1 MNALHPQTIILIT
14 GVMGLLMSMVLFS
27 LRRNCPPNI
36 HGLGQWAAAP
46 LCLFFGTL
54 ATALR
59 GTVLDTPAIML
70 SNLLFFVGAYVSL
83 EGSQRFLGQP
93 LRRQPWLGV
102 VAGFWLLIT
111 WYTVA
116 TPNYPY
122 RLFIFTLCMTI
133 LCGAHAWLMLR
144 HGPESFSGRMASAV
158 LLAVTAV
165 QALRCVTAV
174 SLSTGDGIFDRTP
187 IQLLYLT
194 SYAVTML
201 LITIS
206 EVVMVTDRMRHEFEH
221 LANHDSLTDA
231 FTRRHMNEA
240 LQLELDRSARHG
252 RTVALLMLD
261 LDHFKTINDSYGHQT
276 GDQVLIEFVAT
287 VKTTLRKEDQLGRFG
302 GEEFIVLLPECTQ
315 EAALITAERIRVAV
329 ANARQPACTVS
340 IGLGLSRP
348 GDSLNS
354 LVGRADAAMYRAKEL
369 GRNRVEVG

>member
-1 MNALHPQTIILIT
+1 MCST
-14 GVMGLLMSMVLFS
+14 S
-27 LRRNCPPNI
+27 LEIKPRSRSPW
-36 HGLGQWAAAP
+36 QWAAAP

-93 LRRQPWLGV
+93 PRRQPWLGV
-102 VAGFWLLIT
+102 VAGSWVLIT

-144 HGPESFSGRMASAV
+144 HGPKTFSGRMASAV

-165 QALRCVTAV
+165 QVLRSITAV
-174 SLSTGDGIFDRTP
+174 SLPAGDGMFDRTP

-194 SYAVTML
+194 SYAFTML

-206 EVVMVTDRMRHEFEH
+206 QVVMVTDQMRHEFEH

-261 LDHFKTINDSYGHQT
+261 LDHFKTINDTYGHQT

-302 GEEFIVLLPECTQ
+302 GEEFIVLLPECAQ

-340 IGLGLSRP
+340 IGLGISRP